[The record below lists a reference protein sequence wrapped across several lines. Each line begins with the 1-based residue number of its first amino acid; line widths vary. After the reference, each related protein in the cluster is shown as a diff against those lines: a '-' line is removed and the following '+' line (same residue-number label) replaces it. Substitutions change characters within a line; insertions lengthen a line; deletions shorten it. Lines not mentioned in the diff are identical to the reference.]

1 MPQLDVPGGS
11 LYFETDGEP
20 GTPPL
25 LLIHAGVATLRMW
38 DAQIAA
44 LAEHHYVVRY
54 DTRGFGQTETTATP
68 FSDVLDAVAVIDHLG
83 LASVTVI
90 GASRGGRIALD
101 LALDAADRVRAVAV
115 VCSNP
120 SGFEGEST
128 VLEKALFDELDDLE
142 ASQQWEKLLRREVDL
157 WDFGPLR
164 KPEDLDPVFV
174 ARAYELALEN
184 IEHGTVQAVPIPVE
198 PPAFGRVDA
207 ITVPALVTIGRFDIS
222 EMLQAYE
229 YLLATLP
236 FASGHVF
243 ESAAHLPSVEVAE
256 EFERVLLDWLGE
268 HAL

>member
-1 MPQLDVPGGS
+1 M
-11 LYFETDGEP
+11 
-20 GTPPL
+20 
-25 LLIHAGVATLRMW
+25 
-38 DAQIAA
+38 
-44 LAEHHYVVRY
+44 
-54 DTRGFGQTETTATP
+54 
-68 FSDVLDAVAVIDHLG
+68 
-83 LASVTVI
+83 
-90 GASRGGRIALD
+90 
-101 LALDAADRVRAVAV
+101 
-115 VCSNP
+115 
-120 SGFEGEST
+120 
-128 VLEKALFDELDDLE
+128 
-142 ASQQWEKLLRREVDL
+142 
-157 WDFGPLR
+157 
-164 KPEDLDPVFV
+164 FV

-243 ESAAHLPSVEVAE
+243 ESAAHLPSVEVPE